1 MSYTHIHLPEL
12 GVLEKIIS
20 EDSNQI
26 KYYAKYGAYMGP
38 SESVNY
44 INQKINE
51 YYENKNSWKR
61 IWPKVQKSTHEIT
74 SWRNWME
81 VYGWTK

>member
-12 GVLEKIIS
+12 GVLEKLIS

-51 YYENKNSWKR
+51 YYENKNS
-61 IWPKVQKSTHEIT
+61 
-74 SWRNWME
+74 
-81 VYGWTK
+81 

>member
-20 EDSNQI
+20 EDSNRI
-26 KYYAKYGAYMGP
+26 KYYAKYGAHIGP

-51 YYENKNSWKR
+51 YYENKNS
-61 IWPKVQKSTHEIT
+61 
-74 SWRNWME
+74 
-81 VYGWTK
+81 